1 MKGETASISAILLAA
16 GESKR
21 MGTPK
26 LLLNLGGKTIL
37 EHSIDNL
44 LNSKVSE
51 VIVVL
56 GHGAEG
62 LLSRINQRTIKIME
76 NSLYR
81 QGMSTSIIAGL
92 CLVDSRARAVMLA
105 LADQPLIP
113 PAVIDRL
120 IEAYEGGGR
129 GIAVPVHRGR
139 RGHPVIYSV
148 KYKEELLKL
157 TGDIGG
163 REIVGRHPE
172 DLLEVE
178 VDSESIFTDIDTMED
193 YKSIGA

>member
-1 MKGETASISAILLAA
+1 MKDETASISAILLAA

-21 MGTPK
+21 LGAPK

-44 LNSKVSE
+44 LNSKVGE

-56 GHGAEG
+56 GDSADE
-62 LLSRINQRTIKIME
+62 LLPKINQRTIKVME
-76 NSLYR
+76 NSLCR

-92 CLVDSRARAVMLA
+92 CLIDRRARAVMLA

-120 IEAYEGGGR
+120 IEAYESGGR
-129 GIAVPVHRGR
+129 GIAVPVHRSR
-139 RGHPVIYSV
+139 RGHPVIFSI

-157 TGDIGG
+157 TGDVGG
-163 REIVGRHPE
+163 REILDRYPE

-178 VDSESIFTDIDTMED
+178 VDSESVFTDIDTMED